1 MKADLREIYGAS
13 TRAEAEAAID
23 VFAEKYAARYEQAVA
38 CLTKDR
44 EALLAFFDF
53 PAEHWDRLRTS
64 NPIEKRVRDSAS
76 QNGADVSLMSI
87 HNGVTTRLP
96 SPKFTEDPQWPS

>member
-1 MKADLREIYGAS
+1 MSWRRSSPLLRWRSLALAFRPRRSMISPRPSARCWSNGNSQGSGMCRLMTRRMTSGAS

-44 EALLAFFDF
+44 DALVAFFDF
-53 PAEHWDRLRTS
+53 PAEH
-64 NPIEKRVRDSAS
+64 
-76 QNGADVSLMSI
+76 
-87 HNGVTTRLP
+87 
-96 SPKFTEDPQWPS
+96 

>member
-1 MKADLREIYGAS
+1 MTRRMTSGAS

-44 EALLAFFDF
+44 DALVAFFDF
-53 PAEHWDRLRTS
+53 PAEH
-64 NPIEKRVRDSAS
+64 
-76 QNGADVSLMSI
+76 
-87 HNGVTTRLP
+87 
-96 SPKFTEDPQWPS
+96 